1 MDIEISLQNVEFF
14 EAISSET
21 RIKIIRMLDERKMNI
36 KEIAIVLGISS
47 AIVTKHIQQLEKV
60 NIVKCENLAG
70 KRGTQKICSLD
81 MDHATLRFR
90 AIAKNDNYFIHS
102 IPVGQYTSFNIR
114 PTCGL
119 ASESKI
125 IGIVDDPRYFADP
138 DHTKAS
144 ILWFGSGW
152 VEYTLPNYLLSNQ
165 SVKSMEISLEICSE
179 APGYNENW
187 PSDITFYVNGLPI
200 GLWTSP
206 GDFGKNKGVLTP
218 DWWNLGTNHGLLKTI
233 LVSDS
238 GSFIDGIK
246 TSDINITDLDLSY
259 GKEISFKIAND
270 EQAKNVGGISIFGRN
285 FGNYDQD
292 IKVILTHD
300 PVLQNEASKTCN
312 RRNV

>member
-1 MDIEISLQNVEFF
+1 MEIEISLQNVEFF

-21 RIKIIRMLDERKMNI
+21 RIKIIRMLDEQRMNI
-36 KEIAIVLGISS
+36 KEIAMELGLSS

-60 NIVKCENLAG
+60 NIVKCENIAG
-70 KRGTQKICSLD
+70 KRGTQKICYLNI
-81 MDHATLRFR
+81 DHATLNFKSNT
-90 AIAKNDNYFIHS
+90 KNDNYYMHS
-102 IPVGQYTSFNIR
+102 IPVGQYTSFNIH

-138 DHTKAS
+138 DHTKAA

-165 SVKSMEISLEICSE
+165 SIKSMEISLEICSE

-187 PSDITFYVNGLPI
+187 PSDITFYVNSLPI

-206 GDFGKNKGVLTP
+206 GDFGKNNGVLTP
-218 DWWNLGTNHGLLKTI
+218 DWWSQGTKHGLLKTI
-233 LVSDS
+233 LINEK
-238 GSFIDGIK
+238 GSFIDGVK
-246 TSDINITDLDLSY
+246 KSDIKIADLNLSY

-270 EQAKNVGGISIFGRN
+270 EQAKNVGGITIFGRS

-300 PVLQNEASKTCN
+300 PSLVQEVFMTNAGRKI
-312 RRNV
+312 